1 MAVEIIMPKLGVD
14 MQTGEIIEWK
24 LKEGDAVKEGDILL
38 EMMSDKT
45 NMELEAEATGYL
57 IKIVRGDGETVPVT
71 EIIGYIG
78 EKDEVIGEETATETP
93 KEEAGE
99 ETKALSGDEFDV
111 IVVGGGPAGYYAAIR
126 SAQLGA
132 KVAIVERDSF
142 GGTCLNRGC
151 IPTKTYLKNTE
162 IIEGFTH
169 GAARGIVFESP
180 AYKVDMEKAVA
191 FKDSV
196 VKTLTGGV
204 KGLLK
209 SNNVTMF
216 EGLAV
221 VGADKSVTVGDK
233 VIRAEKLILATGS
246 KAGKIK
252 LPGIESSLVLTSD
265 DILNIK
271 TVPSTLAVIGGGV
284 VGIEMAQVFQSYG
297 SKVTVIEMADR
308 IVPAMDVEVSQT
320 LRKSLE
326 AKGVKI
332 ITSVKLQEVV
342 EKEGRITLKIDG
354 HEDITADKA
363 LLSIGRVPQLEGLE
377 ALGLEL
383 DRGRIKVNDY
393 METSIAGVYAPG
405 DVNGIKM
412 LAHTA
417 FRMGEIAAENAIK
430 GNHRKVNLASN
441 PAAVY
446 TLPEVGMVGLTEE
459 EARAKYDINIGKF
472 YFAGSGRAIASA
484 ETEGFVKVIADKKY
498 HEILGVHI
506 IGPAAAEMINEAA
519 TIMEVEIT
527 VDEIARTIHGH
538 PTYSEA
544 FYEACLD
551 VMGEAIHLP
560 KKANKG
566 Y

>member
-14 MQTGEIIEWK
+14 MQTGKIIEWK
-24 LKEGDAVKEGDILL
+24 KKEGDEVKEGDVLL

-45 NMELEAEATGYL
+45 NMELEAEADGYL
-57 IKIVRGDGETVPVT
+57 IKIVKGDGEAVPVT

-78 EKDEVIGEETATETP
+78 AKDEVIEVEASEEP
-93 KEEAGE
+93 KQEEKVE
-99 ETKALSGDEFDV
+99 KALSSDEFDV

-132 KVAIVERDSF
+132 KVAIIERDSF

-162 IIEGFTH
+162 IIEGFNH
-169 GAARGIVFESP
+169 GEKRGIVFESP
-180 AYKVDMEKAVA
+180 KYKVDMEKAVA
-191 FKDSV
+191 FKNSV

-204 KGLLK
+204 KSLLS
-209 SNNVTMF
+209 SNGVTML
-216 EGLAV
+216 EGLGV
-221 VGADKSVTVGDK
+221 VNADKTVSVNGKVLKADK
-233 VIRAEKLILATGS
+233 IILATGS

-252 LPGIESSLVLTSD
+252 LPGIESALVLTSD
-265 DILNIK
+265 DILDLK
-271 TVPSTLAVIGGGV
+271 TIPETLAVIGGGV

-308 IVPAMDVEVSQT
+308 IVPAMDKEVSQL

-326 AKGVKI
+326 TKGVKI
-332 ITSVKLQEVV
+332 ITSVKLSEVV
-342 EKEGRITLKIDG
+342 EKEGRVILKVEG
-354 HEDITADKA
+354 HDDIVAEKA

-377 ALGLEL
+377 ALNLDT

-393 METSIAGVYAPG
+393 METSISGVYAPG

-417 FRMGEIAAENAIK
+417 FRMGEIAAENAVK
-430 GNHRKVNLASN
+430 GNHRKVNLAAN

-459 EARAKYDINIGKF
+459 EARAKYDVNVGKF
-472 YFAGSGRAIASA
+472 YFAGSGRAIASG
-484 ETEGFVKVIADKKY
+484 ETDGFVKVIADKKY

-519 TIMEVEIT
+519 TLMEMEIT
-527 VDEIARTIHGH
+527 VDEIAKTIHGH

-551 VMGEAIHLP
+551 VLGEAIHLP

>member
-24 LKEGDAVKEGDILL
+24 KKEGDEVKEGDVLL

-45 NMELEAEATGYL
+45 NMELEAEESGYL
-57 IKIVRGDGETVPVT
+57 IKIVRGDGEKVPVT

-78 EKDEVIGEETATETP
+78 AKDEKVEGGEPIAP
-93 KEEAGE
+93 VKEEVKE
-99 ETKALSGDEFDV
+99 EKTLSADEFDV

-132 KVAIVERDSF
+132 KVAIIERDSF

-169 GAARGIVFESP
+169 GGQRGIVFESP
-180 AYKVDMEKAVA
+180 KFRVDMEKAVA
-191 FKDSV
+191 FKNNV

-209 SNNVTMF
+209 SNGVTMF
-216 EGLAV
+216 EGLGV
-221 VGADKSVTVGDK
+221 VNADKTVTVNGQTLKADK
-233 VIRAEKLILATGS
+233 IILATGS

-265 DILNIK
+265 DILNLNH
-271 TVPSTLAVIGGGV
+271 VPESLAVIGGGV
-284 VGIEMAQVFQSYG
+284 VGIEMAQVFSSYG

-308 IVPAMDVEVSQT
+308 IIPAMDIEVSRT

-326 AKGVKI
+326 AKGIQI
-332 ITSVKLQEVV
+332 ITSVRLNEVV

-377 ALGLEL
+377 GLNLEI

-393 METSIAGVYAPG
+393 METSVAGVYAPG

-412 LAHTA
+412 LAHSA
-417 FRMGEIAAENAIK
+417 FRMGEISAENAIK
-430 GNHRKVNLASN
+430 GNHRKINFSAN

-459 EARAKYDINIGKF
+459 EARAKYDVNVGKF
-472 YFAGSGRAIASA
+472 YFAGSGRALAAA
-484 ETEGFVKVIADKKY
+484 ETEGFVKVISDKKY

-506 IGPAAAEMINEAA
+506 IGPSAAEIINEAA
-519 TIMEVEIT
+519 TIMEMEIT
-527 VDEIARTIHGH
+527 VDEIAKTIHGH

-551 VMGEAIHLP
+551 CLGEAIHLP